1 MVLSLRLNTER
12 KQEMTDNYNISKDYA
27 LEDMKATNDRL
38 HNFIANLNMKPS
50 SRNYAKGIREAVCVK
65 P

>member
-1 MVLSLRLNTER
+1 
-12 KQEMTDNYNISKDYA
+12 MTDNYNILKDYA

-50 SRNYAKGIREAVCVK
+50 SRNYAKGIREAVCVRK
-65 P
+65 EVEND